1 MPFPSLKIMG
11 TCVKVEALLLTNQL
25 RTEPP
30 WQGSMTKNEIFAV
43 LCHEGLGLSITM
55 AKY

>member
-1 MPFPSLKIMG
+1 MG